1 MRTAARPPDATAPA
15 AAPST
20 TAPAVAPTTGTPS
33 PTVTA
38 ATSSTFTA
46 STHAGSGGGA
56 AILTSAFGPDY
67 TAQPKSP
74 SGFGGD
80 LTLTPGSPSSAG
92 LPAGYQATIT
102 LQVISGTSNSAT
114 GPVDTMTALC
124 GALVEK
130 GATMKPCVP
139 QTVNGLSVQRAEVDA
154 RTPRSA
160 PGRTH
165 ESSTPDPTPRSST
178 PRSPS
183 GTPHTPTP
191 ARSEQPPQPG
201 STPKTPKPH
210 SPQPPPIN

>member
-92 LPAGYQATIT
+92 LPAGYEATIT
-102 LQVISGTSNSAT
+102 L
-114 GPVDTMTALC
+114 
-124 GALVEK
+124 
-130 GATMKPCVP
+130 
-139 QTVNGLSVQRAEVDA
+139 
-154 RTPRSA
+154 
-160 PGRTH
+160 
-165 ESSTPDPTPRSST
+165 
-178 PRSPS
+178 
-183 GTPHTPTP
+183 
-191 ARSEQPPQPG
+191 
-201 STPKTPKPH
+201 
-210 SPQPPPIN
+210 

>member
-33 PTVTA
+33 PTRY
-38 ATSSTFTA
+38 
-46 STHAGSGGGA
+46 GSDFLDVDGVDTRG
-56 AILTSAFGPDY
+56 
-67 TAQPKSP
+67 QRRR
-74 SGFGGD
+74 GGD
-80 LTLTPGSPSSAG
+80 SHLSVRSRLHRATEVTVGIRWRSDSDPRQPSSAG
-92 LPAGYQATIT
+92 LPAGYEATIA

-154 RTPRSA
+154 PYTKIGTWANPRILYA
-160 PGRTH
+160 R
-165 ESSTPDPTPRSST
+165 
-178 PRSPS
+178 
-183 GTPHTPTP
+183 PHTQVQYAKITIWN
-191 ARSEQPPQPG
+191 
-201 STPKTPKPH
+201 TTHPH
-210 SPQPPPIN
+210 TSQERAAAAAWIHAQNAKAALAATTPIN